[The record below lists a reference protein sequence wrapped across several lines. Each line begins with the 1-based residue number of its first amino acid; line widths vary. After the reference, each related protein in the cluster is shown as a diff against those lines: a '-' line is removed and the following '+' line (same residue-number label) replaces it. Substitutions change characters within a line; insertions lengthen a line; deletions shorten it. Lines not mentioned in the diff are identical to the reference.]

1 MRLFRITSGAGVDMG
16 VYNGRTEID
25 ALDAMARAAGY
36 ASQAESPVKFD
47 GEVTETR
54 VTVELSR
61 VGVPEADLE
70 AWVIYAQAR
79 LDSMLG
85 FDIDVS
91 AADDDVERDIIAG
104 VGESRTADIREAIA
118 ALWLDFCASPA
129 SPALAAAAS

>member
-1 MRLFRITSGAGVDMG
+1 MRLFQVTSSAGVDMG

-25 ALDAMARAAGY
+25 ALDAMARDAGY
-36 ASQAESPVKFD
+36 KSQTESPVKFD

-61 VGVPEADLE
+61 VGVPEADME

-79 LDSMLG
+79 LDSMLE

-104 VGESRTADIREAIA
+104 VGEGRAADIRAAIA
-118 ALWLDFCASPA
+118 SLWLDFCAGDA
-129 SPALAAAAS
+129 EPALEGSAS